1 MKLVESES
9 LDLNALILAILATKG
24 PIIISR
30 ETLNMPQVNGMPVV
44 GFRVDINVT
53 TNQLSITPMMYEEMM
68 GAIQQQ
74 LLADSPNVTE
84 H

>member
-24 PIIISR
+24 PVIISR
-30 ETLNMPQVNGMPVV
+30 EALNMPQVNGMPVV

-53 TNQLSITPMMYEEMM
+53 TNQLSILPVMYEEMM

-74 LLADSPNVTE
+74 MLADSPNDTE

>member
-1 MKLVESES
+1 MKVAPSSEI
-9 LDLNALILAILATKG
+9 DLNAIILAILARVG
-24 PIIISR
+24 PVTISR

-44 GFRVDINVT
+44 GFRVDISVT
-53 TNQLSITPMMYEEMM
+53 ENTLTILPMKYEEMM

-74 LLADSPNVTE
+74 LLADSPNDTE

>member
-1 MKLVESES
+1 VKLVESES

-24 PIIISR
+24 PVIISR
-30 ETLNMPQVNGMPVV
+30 EALNMPQVNGMPVV

-53 TNQLSITPMMYEEMM
+53 TNQLSILPVMYEEMM

-74 LLADSPNVTE
+74 MLADSPNDTE

>member
-1 MKLVESES
+1 VESES

-24 PIIISR
+24 PVIISR
-30 ETLNMPQVNGMPVV
+30 EALNMPQVNGMPVV

-53 TNQLSITPMMYEEMM
+53 TNQLSILPVMYEEMM

-74 LLADSPNVTE
+74 MLADSPNDTE

>member
-9 LDLNALILAILATKG
+9 LDLNALILAILAKVG
-24 PIIISR
+24 PVTISR
-30 ETLNMPQVNGMPVV
+30 ETLNMPQVDGMPIVC
-44 GFRVDINVT
+44 FRVDLRVVDNTLTI
-53 TNQLSITPMMYEEMM
+53 LPMKYEEMM

-74 LLADSPNVTE
+74 LLADSPNDTE

>member
-9 LDLNALILAILATKG
+9 LDLNALILAILARVG
-24 PIIISR
+24 PVTITR

-44 GFRVDINVT
+44 GFRVDISTVNDT
-53 TNQLSITPMMYEEMM
+53 ITILPMKYEEMM

-74 LLADSPNVTE
+74 LLADSPNDTE

>member
-1 MKLVESES
+1 VKLVESES

>member
-9 LDLNALILAILATKG
+9 LDLNALILAILAKVG
-24 PIIISR
+24 PVTISR
-30 ETLNMPQVNGMPVV
+30 ETLNMPQVDGMPIVC
-44 GFRVDINVT
+44 FRVDLRVVDNTLTI
-53 TNQLSITPMMYEEMM
+53 LPMKYEEMM

-74 LLADSPNVTE
+74 MLADSPNDTE